1 MCVLS
6 LMAEAIPSLC
16 NLVDPSA
23 AGYSPVL
30 QVLMVKKIKRDDD
43 GLLYCLVLS
52 YGTFYCDGV
61 LNSRLYHLV
70 EEGVLENFSYVQV
83 EQCNAVEV
91 QKLLYLLLLI

>member
-30 QVLMVKKIKRDDD
+30 QVLMVEKIKRDDD
-43 GLLYCLVLS
+43 GLLYRLVLS
-52 YGTFYCDGV
+52 NGTFYCDGA
-61 LNSRLYHLV
+61 LNSKLYHLV
-70 EEGVLENFSYVQV
+70 EEGVLI
-83 EQCNAVEV
+83 
-91 QKLLYLLLLI
+91 LLCSS